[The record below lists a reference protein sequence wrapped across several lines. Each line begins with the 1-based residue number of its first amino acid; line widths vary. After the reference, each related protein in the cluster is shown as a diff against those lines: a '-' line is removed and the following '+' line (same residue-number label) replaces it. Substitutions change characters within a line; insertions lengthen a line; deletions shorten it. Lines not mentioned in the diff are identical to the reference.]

1 MGGGEAGRARELT
14 AYVALLRGVN
24 VGGARGL
31 PMIALRALFES
42 AGAFGVETLIQSGN
56 VVFESD
62 EISGA
67 DVVATVGAAISRE
80 FDFDAPIVLR
90 SAEQWRTLIDGN
102 PYLQRGVDPKTLHA
116 ACLSAM
122 PDPAR
127 TARLDRRR
135 SAPDEFELRGETI
148 YLNLPNG
155 VARSKLTNAWF
166 DSTLGVVCTMRNWAT
181 VMRLGRL
188 LETRAS

>member
-1 MGGGEAGRARELT
+1 MT

-42 AGAFGVETLIQSGN
+42 ADARGVETLIQSGN
-56 VVFESD
+56 VIFESD
-62 EISGA
+62 GNSGA
-67 DVVATVGAAISRE
+67 DVVAEVRAAISRE
-80 FDFDAPIVLR
+80 FGFDAPIVLR
-90 SAEQWRTLIDGN
+90 SAGQWRTLIDGN

-116 ACLSAM
+116 ACLSAL
-122 PDPAR
+122 PDPTRA
-127 TARLDRRR
+127 ARLDPHR
-135 SAPDEFELRGETI
+135 SAPDEFQLRGDAI

-181 VMRLGRL
+181 IARLGRL
-188 LETRAS
+188 LEKRAT

>member
-1 MGGGEAGRARELT
+1 MT

-42 AGAFGVETLIQSGN
+42 AGGLGVETLIQSGN
-56 VVFESD
+56 AIFESD
-62 EISGA
+62 ENGGA
-67 DVVATVGAAISRE
+67 DVVAAVGAAILRE
-80 FDFDAPIVLR
+80 FGFAAPIVLR
-90 SAEQWRTLIDGN
+90 TAGQWRMLIDGN
-102 PYLQRGVDPKTLHA
+102 PYLQRGVDPKSLHA
-116 ACLSAM
+116 ACLSAL
-122 PDPAR
+122 PDPDRA
-127 TARLDRRR
+127 ARLDPDR
-135 SAPDEFELRGETI
+135 SAPDEFELQGETI

-181 VMRLGRL
+181 ITRLGGLFEAR
-188 LETRAS
+188 TS

>member
-1 MGGGEAGRARELT
+1 MT
-14 AYVALLRGVN
+14 AYVALLRGIN

-31 PMIALRALFES
+31 PMIALRALFEG
-42 AGAFGVETLIQSGN
+42 AGALSVETLIQSGN

-62 EISGA
+62 ENSGA
-67 DVVATVGAAISRE
+67 DVVAAVGAAISHE
-80 FDFDAPIVLR
+80 FGFEAPIVLR
-90 SAEQWRTLIDGN
+90 SAGQWRTLIDGN
-102 PYLQRGVDPKTLHA
+102 PYIQRGVDPKALHA
-116 ACLSAM
+116 ACLSAL
-122 PDPAR
+122 PDPDRA
-127 TARLDRRR
+127 ARLDPDR

-181 VMRLGRL
+181 ITRLGRL
-188 LETRAS
+188 LEPRTS

>member
-1 MGGGEAGRARELT
+1 MT

-42 AGAFGVETLIQSGN
+42 EGALGVETLIQSGN
-56 VVFESD
+56 VIFESD
-62 EISGA
+62 ENSGA
-67 DVVATVGAAISRE
+67 DVVSAVGAAILRE
-80 FDFDAPIVLR
+80 FGFAAPIVLR
-90 SAEQWRTLIDGN
+90 SAGQWRALIDGN
-102 PYLQRGVDPKTLHA
+102 PYLQRGVDPNTLHA
-116 ACLSAM
+116 ACLSAL

-127 TARLDRRR
+127 VARLVHHR

-181 VMRLGRL
+181 ITRLGRL

>member
-1 MGGGEAGRARELT
+1 MT

-31 PMIALRALFES
+31 PMIALRALFET
-42 AGAFGVETLIQSGN
+42 AGALGVETLIQSGN
-56 VVFESD
+56 VIFESD
-62 EISGA
+62 KNSGA
-67 DVVATVGAAISRE
+67 GIVAAVGAAIFRE
-80 FDFDAPIVLR
+80 FRFDAPIVVR
-90 SAEQWRTLIDGN
+90 SAKQWRTLIDGN

-116 ACLSAM
+116 ACLSAL
-122 PDPAR
+122 PDPDRA
-127 TARLDRRR
+127 ARLDPRR

>member
-1 MGGGEAGRARELT
+1 MT

-31 PMIALRALFES
+31 PMIALRALFET
-42 AGAFGVETLIQSGN
+42 AGALGVETLIQSGN
-56 VVFESD
+56 VVFDSD
-62 EISGA
+62 ENRGA
-67 DVVATVGAAISRE
+67 GVVAAVGAAISRE
-80 FDFDAPIVLR
+80 FGFDAPIVLR
-90 SAEQWRTLIDGN
+90 SAGQWRMLIDGN

-116 ACLSAM
+116 ACLSEL
-122 PDPAR
+122 PDPDRA
-127 TARLDRRR
+127 ARLDPHR
-135 SAPDEFELRGETI
+135 SAPDEFELRGETV

-188 LETRAS
+188 LERRAS

>member
-1 MGGGEAGRARELT
+1 MT

-31 PMIALRALFES
+31 PMVALRTLFEN
-42 AGAFGVETLIQSGN
+42 AGGRGVETLIQSGN
-56 VVFESD
+56 VIFESD
-62 EISGA
+62 ENSGA
-67 DVVATVGAAISRE
+67 AVVAAVGAAISRE
-80 FDFDAPIVLR
+80 FGFDAPIVLR
-90 SAEQWRTLIDGN
+90 SARQWRALIDGN
-102 PYLQRGVDPKTLHA
+102 PYLQRGVDPKVLHA
-116 ACLSAM
+116 ACLSAL

-127 TARLDRRR
+127 GARLDPHR

-181 VMRLGRL
+181 VTRLARL
-188 LETRAS
+188 LEARPSSLTRGPSVKP